1 MRRNSILLVVISLFL
16 LPALGYNQGVKSGC
30 VVSGH
35 VQATAGGNLEFVTL
49 SLRKLP
55 DSAVVKTIISDGSG
69 MFSFSNVPPGE
80 YLVTASL
87 VGYEKTKLPV
97 FTVGQTCSGPVDLGV
112 VTLGTA
118 TKIIGEVVVVSRRPT
133 IKRKLDK
140 TVLNIENSSLA
151 SGSTAFEVLQMAPG
165 VTVGNDDNIEL
176 FAKGSPLI
184 LIDGKPTYLSKENLS
199 NWLKSMSSDMIAEIE
214 IISQPSAKYDAAG
227 VSGIINIKTRRI
239 KTTGFTGNA
248 SGGIGYGRQEKYR
261 GNVSLAYKGL
271 KYTVTTDLASSFNNT
286 IRYLDVNRK
295 VATNNG
301 NAVFD
306 RSGNITD
313 KIKSNSFKST
323 LTVYPNKNNSFGLQL
338 QGYDNRQAPDG
349 YNYTGIFSPAGE
361 KDSSLV
367 STSDER
373 SAYKSLGG
381 NFNYY
386 AKLDTLGRELSFN
399 ADYSGFTNRTKR
411 FFSNTLF
418 GKTGNIADE
427 PSTIRN
433 NFPTD
438 ITVLSLKTDI
448 TYPLKDKTN
457 IETGWK
463 SSFVTTDNN
472 ATFDSLVNNSWK
484 PSLSQNNHFI
494 YKENINALYV
504 NVSKEFKT
512 FSAQAGLRAE
522 NTNTDADLLTLNSKT
537 KRNYTSL
544 FPSVFLSR
552 DFKNNNRVSLSYS
565 RRVERP
571 NYQNLNPFR
580 FYDDRYTFHEGNPYL
595 KPAFTNSFEV
605 NSIFKN
611 IYSVLVQYS
620 VSNDVFAEDIRQQT
634 ENGVILTSSYFRN
647 YQSSR
652 SLTASVSYS
661 KDINNWWST
670 DNSITVN
677 HTQFSDNDG
686 SLSRNLKNY
695 NYALNMYQYFQINK
709 TLSVELSGFYRS
721 PSLYGFM
728 KTNPRYKMD
737 IGFKKSLWKKKA
749 SIKFKV
755 SDIFNTNRFEG
766 HALYGDVDV
775 KIVNR
780 FESRIAFLTF
790 TCNFGNNKV
799 KYQRKDVGDKEEK
812 DRIKKESN

>member
-1 MRRNSILLVVISLFL
+1 MCKNSIIILVMFVLLIPVSVYAQS
-16 LPALGYNQGVKSGC
+16 VKGDC
-30 VVSGH
+30 TVSGRA
-35 VQATAGGNLEFVTL
+35 QSAPGANLEFVTL

-55 DSAVVKTIISDGSG
+55 DSATFKTVISDASG
-69 MFSFSNVPPGE
+69 LFSFSNIPAGE
-80 YLVTASL
+80 YLVTATL

-97 FTVGQTCSGPVDLGV
+97 FTVGQTCTGPVDVGAI
-112 VTLGTA
+112 TLSNA
-118 TKIIGEVVVVSRRPT
+118 TKTIGEVVVISRRPT

-199 NWLKSMSSDMIAEIE
+199 NWLKSMSSDMISEIE

-227 VSGIINIKTRRI
+227 VSGIINIKTKQV
-239 KTTGFTGNA
+239 KTTGFTGSA
-248 SGGIGYGRQEKYR
+248 AGGIGYGRQEKYR
-261 GNVSLAYKGL
+261 GSVNLAYKGS
-271 KYTVTTDLASSFNNT
+271 KYTLTTDLASSFNNT
-286 IRYLDVNRK
+286 IRYLDINRI
-295 VATNNG
+295 VTTNNG
-301 NAVFD
+301 NALFN

-313 KIKSNSFKST
+313 KIRSNSFKST
-323 LTVYPNKNNSFGLQL
+323 LTFYPNKNNSVGVQV
-338 QGYDNRQAPDG
+338 QGYDNHQIPDG
-349 YNYTGIFSPAGE
+349 YNYTGIFSPNGE

-367 STSDER
+367 STSSEK
-373 SAYKSLGG
+373 SSYKSLSG

-411 FFSNTLF
+411 YFSNTLY

-438 ITVLSLKTDI
+438 ITVLSLKADL
-448 TYPLKDKTN
+448 TYPLRDKTN

-472 ATFDSLVNNSWK
+472 ATFDSLINNNWK

-494 YKENINALYV
+494 YKENINAGYV

-512 FSAQAGLRAE
+512 FSAQVGLRAE
-522 NTNTDADLLTLNSKT
+522 QTVTDANLQTLNSQT

-565 RRVERP
+565 RRIERP

-595 KPAFTNSFEV
+595 KPAYTNSFEF

-611 IYSVLVQYS
+611 IYSVLLQYS
-620 VSNDVFAEDIRQQT
+620 VSNDVFAEDIRQQE
-634 ENGVILTSSYFRN
+634 ENGVILTSSYYRN
-647 YQSSR
+647 YQASR
-652 SLTASVSYS
+652 TWTASFSYS
-661 KDINNWWST
+661 KDINKWWST
-670 DNSITVN
+670 DNSITLN
-677 HTQFSDNDG
+677 RTQYLDNDG
-686 SLSRNLKNY
+686 SLSRNLTNY
-695 NYALNMYQYFQINK
+695 NYSLNMYQFFQVNK
-709 TLSVELSGFYRS
+709 TITAEFSGFYRS
-721 PSLYGFM
+721 PSLYGFI
-728 KTNPRYKMD
+728 KADPRFKLD
-737 IGFKKSLWKKKA
+737 IGVKKNLWKKKA
-749 SIKFKV
+749 SIKFKL

-766 HALYGDVDV
+766 HAQYGDVDV

-790 TCNFGNNKV
+790 SCNFGNNKV
-799 KYQRKDVGDKEEK
+799 KFQRKDVGDNAEK